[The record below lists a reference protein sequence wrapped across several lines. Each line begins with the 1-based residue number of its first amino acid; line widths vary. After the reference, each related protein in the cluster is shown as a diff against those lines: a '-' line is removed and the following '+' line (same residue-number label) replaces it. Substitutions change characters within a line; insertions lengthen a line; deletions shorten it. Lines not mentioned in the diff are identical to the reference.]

1 MGNIGFPEL
10 IVILII
16 ALLLFGAGRLPEIGS
31 QIGKS
36 IKSFKDA
43 MKDEDKKKVFGSWS
57 LVFSGCRCWSLTN
70 NCVKEKM

>member
-1 MGNIGFPEL
+1 MGIGFPEL

-31 QIGKS
+31 QLGKG

-43 MKDEDKKKVFGSWS
+43 MKEDDKKK
-57 LVFSGCRCWSLTN
+57 
-70 NCVKEKM
+70 K